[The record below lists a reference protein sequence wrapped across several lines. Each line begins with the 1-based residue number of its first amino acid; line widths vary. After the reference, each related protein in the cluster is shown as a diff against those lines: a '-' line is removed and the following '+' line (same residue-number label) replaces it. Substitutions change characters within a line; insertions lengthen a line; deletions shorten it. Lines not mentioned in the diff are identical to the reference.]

1 MIGCKYRYASDSL
14 LKSKSVQQPFSFEV
28 GENRIAHSNIF
39 MSGNVHEM
47 VRIPF
52 AIFHVSTN

>member
-1 MIGCKYRYASDSL
+1 MIGCKYSHTSDSP

-47 VRIPF
+47 
-52 AIFHVSTN
+52 A